1 MAPEHHMKDLAPRHI
16 GIEYFEQSFDV
27 SAANRIH
34 TAFESLDVLLRH
46 HLLRKPG
53 DFEGLGAMAE
63 EPQLAHLSISDR
75 PDIEEVGF
83 GHSPA
88 LSLSDTLANWSQER
102 FGLKLEAVVARDAF
116 GFSWNNPLPSG
127 EQALANEVTI
137 TAELQLAKQ
146 T

>member
-1 MAPEHHMKDLAPRHI
+1 MKASTFSCDIA
-16 GIEYFEQSFDV
+16 YS
-27 SAANRIH
+27 
-34 TAFESLDVLLRH
+34 ESPATSRALERW
-46 HLLRKPG
+46 RKNPNFG
-53 DFEGLGAMAE
+53 
-63 EPQLAHLSISDR
+63 HLSISDR